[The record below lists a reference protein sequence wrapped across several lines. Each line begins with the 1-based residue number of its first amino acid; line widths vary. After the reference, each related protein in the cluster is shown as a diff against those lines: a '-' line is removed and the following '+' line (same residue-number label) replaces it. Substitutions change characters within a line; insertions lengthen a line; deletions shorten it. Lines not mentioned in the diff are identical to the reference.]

1 MQCFES
7 HKDEALSATSMSLQ
21 EPSLLGV
28 VRARSGCRV
37 MLRLAGAA
45 QELGARDSPCLGSGT
60 ALSSPANPAAQQASP
75 ELRVGSG

>member
-1 MQCFES
+1 MESVAVFSKS

-28 VRARSGCRV
+28 VRARSV
-37 MLRLAGAA
+37 
-45 QELGARDSPCLGSGT
+45 
-60 ALSSPANPAAQQASP
+60 LSSSANPAAQQASP